1 MSDIILKIK
10 GLKAGIEGKEILKG
24 IDLEI
29 RKGEIHAFMGPNGA
43 GKSTLSSV
51 LAGKPQYTVA
61 EGTIEYMGKDLLAI
75 TIMLSRPLIST

>member
-29 RKGEIHAFMGPNGA
+29 RKGEIHAFMGPNEIGRA
-43 GKSTLSSV
+43 HV
-51 LAGKPQYTVA
+51 
-61 EGTIEYMGKDLLAI
+61 
-75 TIMLSRPLIST
+75 